1 MAKSKKQ
8 KPTQQLLSPENYIRQ
23 KARNLPVY
31 ECHINSDWQKM
42 GSGSIVI
49 SRIHANGNLTVGIYM
64 VDLLCLG
71 VKDTL
76 YLFNAPQ
83 DEYNDLL
90 DSLTKELDMIKADYV
105 LVHNIIFAA
114 NEYAAELGF
123 KACREFGQTTKFI
136 LEEDTDEVELIDIE
150 CGHNGKPM
158 LVKTDAITDAQADAI
173 IRQLDKAV
181 GEGNYEVIFADGFDK
196 DDDDEYENEYD
207 DLDEEE
213 RWNLFGEIAGRG
225 VEELSYEDHKKLL
238 ALSDSIY
245 LNDICDMDEVDNL
258 LEKWEHEIVMDISAE
273 EYTPESLGLI
283 EAREISDEDM
293 EELDELLDN
302 PKDNVQDTMH
312 EIEQLRAKWGN
323 IPYLCYLELIYIDQ
337 NENGEAFAAKLDEY
351 HALYPDFS
359 LLKLEKLKNTL
370 LNRDKVSDDDIDFKA
385 IFKGRT
391 AISEYEMFQFQS
403 VKFLALINEDA
414 FDVMQALYEM
424 YDSLEIDEEYVNQL
438 KALLV
443 ISRINFLY
451 NYFQQTKQ

>member
-23 KARNLPVY
+23 KARNLPIY
-31 ECHINSDWQKM
+31 ECQINDNWKEM
-42 GSGSIVI
+42 GTAQIII
-49 SRIHANGNLTVGIYM
+49 SRIHANGNLTFAIYM

-71 VKDTL
+71 IRDTL
-76 YLFNAPQ
+76 YGFNSSK
-83 DEYNDLL
+83 DKYEELL
-90 DSLTKELDMIKADYV
+90 DTLSEGLLMVNTDYT
-105 LVHNIIFAA
+105 LIHNIIFAA
-114 NEYAAELGF
+114 KEFAGDLGF
-123 KACREFGQTTKFI
+123 KPYKDFTSITQYM
-136 LEEDTDEVELIDIE
+136 LEEDTDDIELIEIE
-150 CGHNGKPM
+150 CGRNGKP
-158 LVKTDAITDAQADAI
+158 VFIQTDAYTDAQSDAI

-181 GEGNYEVIFADGFDK
+181 GEGNYEVIFADGFDM
-196 DDDDEYENEYD
+196 DDDEYENEYD

-213 RWNLFGEIAGRG
+213 RWNLFGEITDRG
-225 VEELSYEDHKKLL
+225 IEELSYEDHKKLL

-258 LEKWEHEIVMDISAE
+258 IEKWEHEIVMDISAE
-273 EYTPESLGLI
+273 GYTPESLGLI

-302 PKDNVQDTMH
+302 AKDNVQDAMH
-312 EIEQLRAKWGN
+312 KIEQLRAKWGN

-370 LNRDKVSDDDIDFKA
+370 LNRNKVSDEDIDFKA

-391 AISEYEMFQFQS
+391 AISDYEMFQFQS

-438 KALLV
+438 KVLLA

-451 NYFQQTKQ
+451 NYFKQMIQ